1 MSSTSFF
8 QYTKEAIMD
17 GDHIPNIFNV
27 YYFFKMDMPWTYMHY
42 NSSRTFGC
50 ERTYIDLPIE
60 CTHASTTL
68 LFASPWLIDS

>member
-17 GDHIPNIFNV
+17 GDHMPNIFNV

-42 NSSRTFGC
+42 VHLGVKELTSTF
-50 ERTYIDLPIE
+50 
-60 CTHASTTL
+60 L
-68 LFASPWLIDS
+68 LNVLMPPQPFCSHPLG